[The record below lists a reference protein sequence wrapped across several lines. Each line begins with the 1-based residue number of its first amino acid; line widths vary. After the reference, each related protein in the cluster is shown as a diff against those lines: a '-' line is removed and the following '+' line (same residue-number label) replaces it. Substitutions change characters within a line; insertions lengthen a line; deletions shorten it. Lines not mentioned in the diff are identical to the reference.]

1 MNATVR
7 SPLRQ
12 LSSRE
17 TELGNRIFC
26 LSVVLLLV
34 LSEVFSSSIQSTL
47 PGFSHL
53 CRIVLT
59 LGSAAFLVF
68 KCVFLTGW
76 QSRRQAAVAAAA
88 MLYSAFAA
96 FYGNDQWFFLAVLV
110 GIAAKDVDLRRAL
123 KVYLATAV
131 AGVVGVQ
138 LLHYTTGLIPFQ
150 FYCRNWDYGYGHYN
164 GYGARLAGIFF
175 AWSWLRWPRLR
186 WWDWAG
192 LAALAIYTLAG
203 PGCRGAGLVML
214 LLLLLFACQKILPA
228 FFESRIWHGMILA
241 LAPLALGGSLAAGWM
256 FNPDNPQATPI
267 LAKLNALLSGRF
279 EVWHHV
285 FWRFPLYHP
294 EQDGVPGWYHDELPR
309 TVTLFGGAAT
319 DGDEHHAIDNAFLA
333 IPMNKGIVGAI
344 LIGVVLL
351 VLVWRLCRAGCT
363 GETLFV
369 AAILLYFLMEN
380 KPFLFSADPF
390 VMLLPAVL
398 LTPPGDPLPVVCP
411 PLREASRQIQ
421 ASTVS

>member
-59 LGSAAFLVF
+59 LGSAVLLVF

-138 LLHYTTGLIPFQ
+138 LLQIGKMHWFSSFQNRNRLPLQTGM
-150 FYCRNWDYGYGHYN
+150 CC
-164 GYGARLAGIFF
+164 
-175 AWSWLRWPRLR
+175 WL
-186 WWDWAG
+186 
-192 LAALAIYTLAG
+192 
-203 PGCRGAGLVML
+203 
-214 LLLLLFACQKILPA
+214 
-228 FFESRIWHGMILA
+228 
-241 LAPLALGGSLAAGWM
+241 
-256 FNPDNPQATPI
+256 
-267 LAKLNALLSGRF
+267 
-279 EVWHHV
+279 
-285 FWRFPLYHP
+285 
-294 EQDGVPGWYHDELPR
+294 
-309 TVTLFGGAAT
+309 
-319 DGDEHHAIDNAFLA
+319 
-333 IPMNKGIVGAI
+333 
-344 LIGVVLL
+344 
-351 VLVWRLCRAGCT
+351 
-363 GETLFV
+363 
-369 AAILLYFLMEN
+369 
-380 KPFLFSADPF
+380 
-390 VMLLPAVL
+390 
-398 LTPPGDPLPVVCP
+398 
-411 PLREASRQIQ
+411 
-421 ASTVS
+421 